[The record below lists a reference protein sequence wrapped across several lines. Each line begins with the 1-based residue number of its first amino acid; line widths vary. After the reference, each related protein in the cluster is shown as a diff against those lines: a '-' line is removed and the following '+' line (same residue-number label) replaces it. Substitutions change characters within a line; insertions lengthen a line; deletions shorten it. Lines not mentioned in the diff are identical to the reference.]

1 MLFRMVGEHR
11 PGKALQSTDPY
22 TERRNITKNNIETA
36 LNTIPANRSITTLFS
51 LFVKSSQS

>member
-1 MLFRMVGEHR
+1 MVGEHR